1 MKSFLEWFKASTKV
15 KRWICLILIGI
26 VLTCYGI
33 AKILVSQEVTFMEL
47 ARIVVIFVV
56 GFISIVTGVVF
67 IQKRSLEIIIEAN
80 NADSEKGKKAGLNI
94 KSLIFNK
101 KVYEEGPKI
110 VVVGGGVGLNIVVQG
125 LKKYTNNIT
134 AIVPISDYGE
144 DGKGQFGE
152 TGYLPLKDVKD
163 SIVALSNEDSSMN
176 KLFTYNFESEPLR
189 GMNFGDVYLSAM
201 NEIYPNKAEAILKC
215 SDVLNIIGKV
225 IPVTLEEIT
234 ICAELKDGTT
244 IKQKNKIPE
253 IVSNKNQSINRVY
266 ITPNNLRPS
275 PGVIDAIEDA
285 DVIII
290 GPGSLYTNVLPSL
303 LVKNV
308 AKAIKDSRATRFYIS
323 NIMTEPGQTDNY
335 TLADHIKTIR
345 DHVGMDMIDYCLAD
359 TGEVV
364 PEYIRKY
371 NKEGYD
377 LLELDIKR
385 ANQYNVKVIQ
395 RNLSTISDGKVRHD
409 GDAIA
414 TTIIEMVCNDL
425 KFHDMQNN
433 TQYLLLQSVLKEQRK
448 AIEKDQKR
456 MKRRSEKKGS
466 EESKPSK
473 FSEKY
478 SDRIKNIQNTEALTA
493 ENKKLAHQIEK
504 MEALKKAQM
513 NNSTEKK

>member
-15 KRWICLILIGI
+15 KRWICLIIFGI
-26 VLTCYGI
+26 ILTCYGI
-33 AKILVSQEVTFMEL
+33 AKILVSQEVNFIEL

-56 GFISIVTGVVF
+56 GFVAIVTGIVF

-80 NADSEKGKKAGLNI
+80 NTDSETGKKAGLNI

-110 VVVGGGVGLNIVVQG
+110 VVIGGGVGLNIVVRG
-125 LKKYTNNIT
+125 LKRYTNNIT

-144 DGKGQFGE
+144 DSKGNFGE
-152 TGYLPLKDVKD
+152 SGYLPLKDVKD
-163 SIVALSNEDSSMN
+163 SIVALSNEDTSMRR
-176 KLFTYNFESEPLR
+176 LFGYSFDTEPLK
-189 GMNFGDVYLSAM
+189 GMNFGDIYLSAM
-201 NEIYPNKAEAILKC
+201 NELYPNKAEAILKA
-215 SDVLNIIGKV
+215 SDVLNITGKV

-234 ICAELKDGTT
+234 ICAELKDGMT
-244 IKQKNKIPE
+244 IKQKNQIPE
-253 IVSNKNQSINRVY
+253 IVSNRNQTINRVY
-266 ITPNNLRPS
+266 ITPNNMRPS

-345 DHVGMDMIDYCLAD
+345 DHVGMDIIDYCLAD
-359 TGEVV
+359 TGDVV

-371 NKEGYD
+371 NKDGYD
-377 LLELDIKR
+377 MLELDTKR
-385 ANQYNVKVIQ
+385 ARQYNVKVIQ
-395 RNLSTISDGKVRHD
+395 RDLSTITDGKIRHD
-409 GDAIA
+409 GDLIA
-414 TTIIEMVCNDL
+414 STIIEMVCNDL

-448 AIEKDQKR
+448 AIEKDQAKLRKR
-456 MKRRSEKKGS
+456 GNKKKK
-466 EESKPSK
+466 EPSK

-478 SDRIKNIQNTEALTA
+478 SDRMKSIQNTEESTK
-493 ENKKLAHQIEK
+493 ENKKIAQKIEK
-504 MEALKKAQM
+504 MEALKRAQS
-513 NNSTEKK
+513 NNSK